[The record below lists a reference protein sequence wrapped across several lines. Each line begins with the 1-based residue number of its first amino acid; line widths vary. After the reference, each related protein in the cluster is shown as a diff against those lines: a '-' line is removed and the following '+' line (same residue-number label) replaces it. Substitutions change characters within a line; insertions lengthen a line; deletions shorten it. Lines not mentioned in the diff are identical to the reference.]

1 MIHVAKF
8 YAWAPGLEDL
18 AHWREWALGLRFPA
32 IPGDGEE
39 AAGPDLSFTPP
50 LFRRRLSLISKM
62 TVRVAHE
69 LLPFSARA
77 RIFFLSLRGEI
88 GQQFKISCAFLEEAL
103 VRPASFSHSVF
114 NTPVAMASI
123 VLGLTAGYTALYSG
137 EGGFY
142 AGFQAA
148 AAPLLAGDADESVL
162 IYADEAAP
170 EEYGRLC
177 PPDNLPLAFGVALSR
192 AEGRRL
198 AWDGRNRADFFG
210 TSKSFLRHVCLDEA
224 SGQTA

>member
-8 YAWAPGLEDL
+8 YAWTPGLYEF
-18 AHWREWALGLRFPA
+18 AHWREWALGLRSPS
-32 IPGDGEE
+32 IPEEGGE

-50 LFRRRLSLISKM
+50 IFRRRLSLISRM

-88 GQQFKISCAFLEEAL
+88 GQQFKISCAFLQEGL
-103 VRPASFSHSVF
+103 VRPAPFSHSVF

-123 VLGLTAGYTALYSG
+123 ALGLTAGYTALYPG

-148 AAPLLAGDADESVL
+148 AAPLLAGDAEESVL

-192 AEGRRL
+192 AEGREL

-210 TSKSFLRHVCLDEA
+210 TPKNFLRRLCLDEA
-224 SGQTA
+224 NGQAV